1 MPKEVKDIKNFIEI
15 CRRKD
20 ASCKS
25 ASSSLS
31 LGIALDSGP
40 ESMFTQSNRTNA
52 NYDFLYSGAHQE
64 EQEEQ
69 HNQVQSPLQ
78 AIPLHPRP
86 QRPRARGETQAE
98 STTGYLPAS
107 RG

>member
-25 ASSSLS
+25 ANSLLSVGIVFGSGIPSS
-31 LGIALDSGP
+31 
-40 ESMFTQSNRTNA
+40 RTDA
-52 NYDFLYSGAHQE
+52 NYDFLSSGAHQE
-64 EQEEQ
+64 EQEEP

-86 QRPRARGETQAE
+86 QRPRACGEA
-98 STTGYLPAS
+98 
-107 RG
+107 